1 MIVLIDTN
9 IFLNVIR
16 EEKGFH
22 KSSEELL
29 RKVQSREITGL
40 ASCVALMEVK
50 WALFERKEYAKADK
64 AVALIEE
71 IVEIVPVDREIA
83 KEAIDLKIKKKTELL
98 DSIHVVT
105 AAMHNAVLVTRDD
118 DLRKKVEDIISVRE
132 PEDILGEIGSS

>member
-1 MIVLIDTN
+1 LIVLIDTN

>member
-1 MIVLIDTN
+1 LIVLIDTN

-22 KSSEELL
+22 RSSEELL